1 MPDAFKR
8 VFATGPTGT
17 LMLDVNGPVWF
28 AATHVPWPRQTCATT
43 WRGGYTCLRL
53 PAVKLWTPRHALPR
67 VTDASVATF
76 STQTRRISGKPA
88 RHHAARLAYMRFCTG
103 KMILIQVQ

>member
-17 LMLDVNGPVWF
+17 LMLEVNGSV
-28 AATHVPWPRQTCATT
+28 ATHVPWPRQTCATT
-43 WRGGYTCLRL
+43 GRGGFTCLRL

-67 VTDASVATF
+67 VSDASVATLGRLVRPPF
-76 STQTRRISGKPA
+76 ALSRWGRLGREGLPTRIELIMEGDISVPP
-88 RHHAARLAYMRFCTG
+88 
-103 KMILIQVQ
+103 